1 MFTWTQVSKFSHST
15 RSHKDTAIKKDTII
29 PNSVQLP
36 VLTVVSAKHNK
47 TAKNKRQEVDRKGW
61 TLQNWQSVW
70 PSKNLTLLHV
80 HVATGAWEEPSAKSC
95 PKIAFKFSQYL
106 FLDKLKKIF
115 ERQTRTQHVHYSR
128 PVPTVSHKHGY
139 FDTSNSHDDL
149 WTMSKT
155 CPFYVLNLK
164 LYSQ

>member
-1 MFTWTQVSKFSHST
+1 MFPQNIPKQPKTKGRKLTERDEPSKID
-15 RSHKDTAIKKDTII
+15 K
-29 PNSVQLP
+29 
-36 VLTVVSAKHNK
+36 
-47 TAKNKRQEVDRKGW
+47 E
-61 TLQNWQSVW
+61 SVW

-128 PVPTVSHKHGY
+128 LVPTVSHKHGY